1 MAGAGLARKED
12 GMDFLQRLD
21 PELAAVL
28 ETLPAEGLFN
38 WQDLPA
44 TRAGLDQM
52 FATMSADVP
61 DSPHVLKQDRAA
73 PGPDGAPD
81 VPVRVYR
88 PTHATG
94 QLPGLFWIHGGGMV
108 LGSLA
113 MDDHNIQHIVDEVGC
128 VAVSVEYRLAPE
140 HPFPAPVE
148 DCYAALKWTHAQ
160 ASELGID
167 PRRIA
172 VGGASAG
179 GGLAAGLVLLARD
192 RGEVPVA
199 FQWLIYPMLDDRN
212 ITPASHAITDVRV
225 WNREAN
231 LFGWAAYLG
240 REPGSEGVSPYAAP
254 ARATD
259 LSNLPPAYLPVGSQ
273 DLFLDESADYA
284 VRLARA
290 GVPVEFHVYPGAFH
304 GSELFAPAAAV
315 SQRMIADRDQALK
328 RALHPEVVHPAA
340 ALAV

>member
-1 MAGAGLARKED
+1 
-12 GMDFLQRLD
+12 MDFLDRLD

-28 ETLPAEGLFN
+28 ETLPPEGLFS
-38 WQDLPA
+38 WQDLTA
-44 TRAGLDQM
+44 TRVGLEQM

-61 DSPHVLKQDRAA
+61 DSPTVVKQDRVA
-73 PGPDGAPD
+73 PGPDGAPE
-81 VPVRVYR
+81 VSVRIYR
-88 PTHATG
+88 PAQSVG
-94 QLPGLFWIHGGGMV
+94 PLPGLFWIHGGGMV

-113 MDDHNIQHIVDEVGC
+113 MDDHNVQHVVDAVGC

-140 HPFPAPVE
+140 HPFPAPIE

-160 ASELGID
+160 ASDLGID

-212 ITPASHAITDVRV
+212 MTAASHAITDPRV

-231 LFGWAAYLG
+231 LFGWRAYLG
-240 REPGSEGVSPYAAP
+240 TEPGSEGVSPYAAP

-259 LSNLPPAYLPVGSQ
+259 LSNLPPAYIPVGSQ

-284 VRLARA
+284 MRLARA
-290 GVPVEFHVYPGAFH
+290 GVPVELHVYPGAFH
-304 GSELFAPAAAV
+304 GSELFAPGAAV

-328 RALHPEVVHPAA
+328 RAVHPEVLHPPAA
-340 ALAV
+340 LTV